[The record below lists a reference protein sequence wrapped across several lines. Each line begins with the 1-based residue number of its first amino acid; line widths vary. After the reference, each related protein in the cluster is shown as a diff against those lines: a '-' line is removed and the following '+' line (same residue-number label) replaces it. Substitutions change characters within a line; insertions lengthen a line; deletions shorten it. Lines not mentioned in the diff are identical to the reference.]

1 MSWINTEY
9 EQKMLSFFK
18 TEIGDQKGN
27 ELFEKYSSVR
37 NAMEEDNVFA
47 EIKGKEPGLT
57 DHSEKHV
64 KDVFDRAYKLIGDFN
79 QKDLS
84 IYEVYILALMIL
96 FHDLGNVYGRTNHD
110 SPKRIMDLYTK
121 YRINPT
127 QYKLEKRVVANGASA
142 HSGKSKNDCDDTL
155 KFVDNNCSIENGQP
169 IRLQE
174 LAAILRFADELAE
187 GPQRT
192 CSFAI
197 ENNDFPDGENIIYHE
212 YAQITNIFID
222 RLRGRISVTY
232 CFDIDNKIEHE
243 DNFKKLLELT
253 FKRCLKLDLERR
265 YSKYHSEILKPFKEI
280 SIKYDF
286 NINNHPDLIGF
297 DQIIIEDQYP
307 VPNKILS
314 EKNGNYDVNILSYNP
329 NLEPSI
335 LISKINSLYEESIC
349 I

>member
-1 MSWINTEY
+1 MSWINTLY
-9 EQKMLSFFK
+9 EQEMLSFLK
-18 TEIGDQKGN
+18 INLGEQKGN
-27 ELFEKYSSVR
+27 ELFEKYSAVR
-37 NAMEEDNVFA
+37 NAMEEDGVFA
-47 EIKGKEPGLT
+47 EIKGKERGLT

-64 KDVFDRAYKLIGDFN
+64 KDVLDRAYQLIGDFN
-79 QKDLS
+79 QRGLTV
-84 IYEVYILALMIL
+84 YEVYILALMIL

-121 YRINPT
+121 YRINHT

-142 HSGKSKNDCDDTL
+142 HSGKSKNNCDDTL
-155 KFVDNNCSIENGQP
+155 KFVDNNSSIENGQP

-197 ENNDFPDGENIIYHE
+197 ENNDFPDGDNIIYHE

-222 RLRGRISVTY
+222 RSRGRISVTY
-232 CFDIDNKIEHE
+232 CFDVENKIENEKE

-265 YSKYHSEILKPFKEI
+265 YTKYHSEILKPFKEI

-286 NINNHPDLIGF
+286 NINNNPDLIGF
-297 DQIIIEDQYP
+297 DQIIIEDKYP
-307 VPNKILS
+307 VPNKILN
-314 EKNGNYDVNILSYNP
+314 EKKGNEEVNILSHNP
-329 NLEPSI
+329 DLEPNI
-335 LISKINSLYEESIC
+335 LISRINSLIVA
-349 I
+349 